1 MEVKP
6 WDPFCLAEGI
16 EPLETLSLNG
26 LETVTGKSGSVRVDG
41 YVLPAKDDFKDEALA
56 DDSEIG
62 PNTHGVYVYREHRL
76 IMMATYF
83 DLFKRETH
91 HARLRVNFSYDG
103 ELDELFHTGLQKG
116 DMVLGDLEEK
126 IRDFLIPL
134 RREANRTSRIN
145 SLKKDTKS
153 LHDASQRQ
161 INKAT
166 GTINIADIVP
176 IDEHKVTVH
185 AKFGDIVL
193 PISSYEGAADALPI
207 NPVDSIND
215 GLLWQL
221 RLQNGRQV
229 VELNKGHDFYRKVY
243 LANKQNSIAVQ
254 GLDMLI
260 YALAIAE
267 TQFPIPTY
275 ERQYREFQYEVSR
288 TLRQMTDSLADPE
301 LDQDDDE

>member
-1 MEVKP
+1 M
-6 WDPFCLAEGI
+6 
-16 EPLETLSLNG
+16 
-26 LETVTGKSGSVRVDG
+26 
-41 YVLPAKDDFKDEALA
+41 
-56 DDSEIG
+56 
-62 PNTHGVYVYREHRL
+62 
-76 IMMATYF
+76 
-83 DLFKRETH
+83 
-91 HARLRVNFSYDG
+91 
-103 ELDELFHTGLQKG
+103 
-116 DMVLGDLEEK
+116 
-126 IRDFLIPL
+126 
-134 RREANRTSRIN
+134 
-145 SLKKDTKS
+145 
-153 LHDASQRQ
+153 
-161 INKAT
+161 
-166 GTINIADIVP
+166 
-176 IDEHKVTVH
+176 H